1 MGSDDEKLTKLYLQ
15 AFGLSDYTIK
25 QLVKGLEAV
34 STNGSLNEY
43 VASNVKAA
51 VEQRLANSRIKA
63 ENRAKLQRVLTWLN
77 DDSNVIQVDFLKGS
91 SPEKRIEVL
100 RSRIQELEAQE
111 QTLTQDTKKLITQ
124 ARKMVASK

>member
-15 AFGLSDYTIK
+15 AFSLSDYTIK

-34 STNGSLNEY
+34 SINGSLNEY

-51 VEQRLANSRIKA
+51 VEERLANSRIQA

-77 DDSNVIQVDFLKGS
+77 GDSNVIQVDFLKRL

>member
-77 DDSNVIQVDFLKGS
+77 GDSNVIQVDFLKGS